1 MYTQKTLDKQNAKAY
16 AITTKNK
23 GGGVRMTD
31 VMDLSTGTVYS
42 YNAKP
47 KEALIMCFEQIS
59 KGNYNTWNYNFEQ
72 QITESKLCYSIGD
85 LATFKNGRD
94 IK

>member
-1 MYTQKTLDKQNAKAY
+1 
-16 AITTKNK
+16 
-23 GGGVRMTD
+23 MTD
-31 VMDLSTGTVYS
+31 VMNLSTGTVYS
-42 YNAKP
+42 YDAKP
-47 KEALIMCFEQIS
+47 KEALILCFEQIS

-85 LATFKNGRD
+85 FATFKDGRN